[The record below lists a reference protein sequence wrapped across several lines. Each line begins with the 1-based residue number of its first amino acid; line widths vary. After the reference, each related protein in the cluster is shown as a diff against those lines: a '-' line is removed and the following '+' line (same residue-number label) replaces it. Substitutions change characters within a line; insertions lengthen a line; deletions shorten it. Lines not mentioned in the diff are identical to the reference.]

1 MLDFFREY
9 SICIKVKS
17 IAGLCYVKSG
27 KYDKIGEE
35 KYLHCKYNRIRVYVF
50 YDRKTQP
57 EEIMNNMQQT
67 INTMLKL
74 NNWAVIGAHPDSFK
88 YGNRVFKKL
97 MAEQRKV
104 FLVNPNYD
112 EIDGMRVYSKLEDIA
127 DKVDCISMVVNKKIA
142 RFAVE
147 AAIRKNIKYIWFQ
160 PNTLATKTTQV

>member
-1 MLDFFREY
+1 MKD
-9 SICIKVKS
+9 
-17 IAGLCYVKSG
+17 
-27 KYDKIGEE
+27 
-35 KYLHCKYNRIRVYVF
+35 
-50 YDRKTQP
+50 
-57 EEIMNNMQQT
+57 MQKT

-74 NNWAVIGAHPDSFK
+74 NNWTVIGAHPDSFK

-104 FLVNPNYD
+104 FLVNPNYN
-112 EIDGMRVYSKLEDIA
+112 EIDGMRVYSKLEDID

-160 PNTLATKTTQV
+160 PNTYDTEIIELAEKSGINVVYGTCVLMH